1 LRLEQKPSY
10 HEEKRGRPVGLLSVS
25 VWVCRYGQELW
36 FLDLK
41 SLFILQKVF
50 TQQTMAFDDSY
61 NDTVAVE
68 EPVNLDIEV
77 TESGQ
82 TGSRFAGAGDK
93 AKDVAKKLG
102 LGLLSSI
109 NPFATILG
117 YVVIV
122 KVVADEIKWHR
133 NVSYSTSELQVC
145 SRMRSF
151 VQYHPICKSAYSRTN
166 FGCISSLA

>member
-1 LRLEQKPSY
+1 
-10 HEEKRGRPVGLLSVS
+10 
-25 VWVCRYGQELW
+25 
-36 FLDLK
+36 
-41 SLFILQKVF
+41 
-50 TQQTMAFDDSY
+50 MAFDDSY

-82 TGSRFAGAGDK
+82 AGSRFAGAGDK

-133 NVSYSTSELQVC
+133 NVSCGTSELQV
-145 SRMRSF
+145 
-151 VQYHPICKSAYSRTN
+151 I
-166 FGCISSLA
+166 L